1 MRQHLQD
8 PVQALERGSSP
19 TSSLS
24 SSSSSDKTKLVFSEC
39 FLVTSSWDQQ
49 LFSDIAC
56 LEASQFWDFL
66 KGFSGYSMVQQPF
79 ELAWVQTCSVFNQI
93 LVHREISN
101 VLKGTVWSRFL
112 DFFTR
117 QSWCEMWCLQF
128 RIHHEMII
136 QFQFN
141 QSLLNFTCEWLWFL
155 KDLFKLNSDKCFFQ
169 WLHHVTRTQVI
180 ESASI
185 LKQPVRCCIHLRE
198 EYLLTGCWKYH
209 FFNSAFA
216 SNVNLE
222 ILWCSAKLQ
231 VISPMILL
239 ANHRMIPKLVQGL
252 LSLTTIW

>member
-93 LVHREISN
+93 LVHREISTRMCWRGLSGLDSSTSSPGSRDAKCD
-101 VLKGTVWSRFL
+101 VCSSESIMKWS
-112 DFFTR
+112 
-117 QSWCEMWCLQF
+117 S
-128 RIHHEMII
+128 
-136 QFQFN
+136 
-141 QSLLNFTCEWLWFL
+141 
-155 KDLFKLNSDKCFFQ
+155 NS
-169 WLHHVTRTQVI
+169 
-180 ESASI
+180 
-185 LKQPVRCCIHLRE
+185 
-198 EYLLTGCWKYH
+198 
-209 FFNSAFA
+209 NST
-216 SNVNLE
+216 S
-222 ILWCSAKLQ
+222 
-231 VISPMILL
+231 
-239 ANHRMIPKLVQGL
+239 
-252 LSLTTIW
+252 LSLTLRVNDFDFSKTSSNWIVTSASFNDCIMLHALR